1 MEEKKVVK
9 KATRE
14 GYAAALEELAD
25 RQDIIVMD
33 ADLGA
38 ATKSLTYK
46 KVAPERFFDA
56 GIAEGNMMGVAAGL
70 ATCGKT
76 VLVSSFAM
84 FATGRAFEQIRNS
97 IGYPG
102 LNVKIC
108 ASHAGI
114 SVGEDGASHQCN
126 EDIALMRSIPGMV
139 VINPADWVEAKAAV
153 LEAVRHEGP
162 VYVRFGRLAI
172 PQVFNENYKFQ
183 IGKGQILCEG
193 GDVTIIATGLMVNEA
208 LKAKDILAKQGI
220 TARIVNM
227 ATIKPIDKALII
239 ESAAKTGCI
248 VTAEEHSVIGGLGSA
263 VAEVLSEE
271 CPTPLV
277 RVGVN
282 DTFGESGPAWELLKK
297 YGLSAENI
305 AKAAASAIAKKK

>member
-1 MEEKKVVK
+1 MQEKKVVK

-14 GYAAALEELAD
+14 GYAEALKELAESPD
-25 RQDIIVMD
+25 VIVMD

-38 ATKSLTYK
+38 ATKSLTFK
-46 KVAPERFFDA
+46 KYAPERFFDA
-56 GIAEGNMMGVAAGL
+56 GIAEANMMGVAAGL

-76 VLVSSFAM
+76 VFVSSFAM
-84 FATGRAFEQIRNS
+84 FATGRAYEQIRNS
-97 IGYPG
+97 IAYPN

-114 SVGEDGASHQCN
+114 SVGEDGASHQCI
-126 EDIALMRSIPGMV
+126 EDISLMRTIPNMV
-139 VINPADWVEAKAAV
+139 VINPADVVEAKAAV
-153 LEAVRHEGP
+153 LEAARHEGP
-162 VYVRFGRLAI
+162 VYIRLGRLAI
-172 PQVFNENYKFQ
+172 PTVFNENYRFR
-183 IGKGQILCEG
+183 IGKGQVLSDG
-193 GDVTIIATGLMVNEA
+193 DDVTVIATGLMVDEA
-208 LKAKDILAKQGI
+208 LQAKDILAKQGI
-220 TARIVNM
+220 SARIVNM
-227 ATIKPIDKALII
+227 ATIKPIDKNLII
-239 ESAAKTGCI
+239 ESAKKTGCI

-277 RVGVN
+277 RVGVG

-305 AKAAASAIAKKK
+305 AKNAAIAIAKKK

>member
-1 MEEKKVVK
+1 MAEMIK

-14 GYAAALEELAD
+14 GYAAALEELA
-25 RQDIIVMD
+25 QSPDIIVMD

-38 ATKSLTYK
+38 ATKSATFK
-46 KVAPERFFDA
+46 KFAPERFIDS
-56 GIAEGNMMGVAAGL
+56 GIAEANMMGVAAGL

-76 VLVSSFAM
+76 VLTSSFAM

-97 IGYPG
+97 IAYPC

-108 ASHAGI
+108 ATHAGI

-126 EDIALMRSIPGMV
+126 EDIALMRTLPNMV
-139 VINPADWVEAKAAV
+139 VINPADAIEAKAAI

-162 VYVRFGRLAI
+162 VYVRLGRLAI
-172 PQVFNENYKFQ
+172 PQVFNENYRFT
-183 IGKGQILCEG
+183 IGKGQVLAD
-193 GDVTIIATGLMVNEA
+193 GDDVSIIATGLMVDEA
-208 LKAKDILAKQGI
+208 IKAKDILAKQGI
-220 TARIVNM
+220 SARIVNM

-239 ESAAKTGCI
+239 ESAKKTGCI
-248 VTAEEHSVIGGLGSA
+248 VTAEEHSIIGGLGSA

-305 AKAAASAIAKKK
+305 AKAAAGAIAKK

>member
-1 MEEKKVVK
+1 MEEKKVIR

-25 RQDIIVMD
+25 RPDIIVMD

-56 GIAEGNMMGVAAGL
+56 GIAEANMMGVAAGL

-97 IGYPG
+97 IAYPN

-126 EDIALMRSIPGMV
+126 EDIALMRTIPNMV
-139 VINPADWVEAKAAV
+139 VINPADVVEAKAAV

-162 VYVRFGRLAI
+162 VYVRLGRLAI
-172 PQVFNENYKFQ
+172 PQVFNENYRFK
-183 IGKGQILCEG
+183 IGKGQVLAD
-193 GDVTIIATGLMVNEA
+193 GDDVSIIATGLMVDEA

-220 TARIVNM
+220 SARIINM

-239 ESAAKTGCI
+239 ESAKKTGCI

-263 VAEVLSEE
+263 VAEVLAED

-282 DTFGESGPAWELLKK
+282 DTFGESGPALELLKK

-305 AKAAASAIAKKK
+305 AKSAAIAIAKKK

>member
-14 GYAAALEELAD
+14 GYAEALKELAQSPD
-25 RQDIIVMD
+25 VIVMD

-38 ATKSLTYK
+38 ATKSLTFK
-46 KVAPERFFDA
+46 KFAPERFFDA
-56 GIAEGNMMGVAAGL
+56 GIAEANMMGVAAGL

-76 VLVSSFAM
+76 VFVSSFAM
-84 FATGRAFEQIRNS
+84 FATGRAYEQIRNS
-97 IGYPG
+97 IAYPN

-114 SVGEDGASHQCN
+114 SVGEDGASHQCI
-126 EDIALMRSIPGMV
+126 EDISLMRSIPNMV
-139 VINPADWVEAKAAV
+139 VINPADVVEAKAAV
-153 LEAVRHEGP
+153 LEAAHHEGP
-162 VYVRFGRLAI
+162 VYVRLGRLAI
-172 PQVFNENYKFQ
+172 PTVFNESYRFR
-183 IGKGQILCEG
+183 IGKGQVLAEG
-193 GDVTIIATGLMVNEA
+193 DDVTIIATGLMVDEA
-208 LKAKDILAKQGI
+208 LQAKDILAKQGI
-220 TARIVNM
+220 SARIVNM
-227 ATIKPIDKALII
+227 ATIKPIDKSLVI
-239 ESAAKTGCI
+239 ESAKKTGCI

-277 RVGVN
+277 RVGVD

-305 AKAAASAIAKKK
+305 AKNAAIAIAKK

>member
-1 MEEKKVVK
+1 
-9 KATRE
+9 
-14 GYAAALEELAD
+14 
-25 RQDIIVMD
+25 
-33 ADLGA
+33 
-38 ATKSLTYK
+38 
-46 KVAPERFFDA
+46 
-56 GIAEGNMMGVAAGL
+56 
-70 ATCGKT
+70 
-76 VLVSSFAM
+76 M

-97 IGYPG
+97 IAYPQ

-126 EDIALMRSIPGMV
+126 EDIALMRSIPNMV
-139 VINPADWVEAKAAV
+139 VINPADVVEAKAAV

-172 PQVFNENYKFQ
+172 PQIFNENYTFR
-183 IGKGQILCEG
+183 IGKGQVLADG
-193 GDVTIIATGLMVNEA
+193 DDVTIIATGLMVNEA
-208 LKAKDILAKQGI
+208 LMAKDLLAKQGI
-220 TARIVNM
+220 TARVVNM
-227 ATIKPIDKALII
+227 ATIKPIDKAIII
-239 ESAAKTGCI
+239 ESAKKTGCI

-282 DTFGESGPAWELLKK
+282 DSFGESGPAWELLKK

-305 AKAAASAIAKKK
+305 AKNAAIAIAKK

>member
-1 MEEKKVVK
+1 MAEIIK

-14 GYAAALEELAD
+14 GYAAALEELA
-25 RQDIIVMD
+25 QSPDIIVMD

-38 ATKSLTYK
+38 ATKSATFK
-46 KVAPERFFDA
+46 KFAPERFIDS
-56 GIAEGNMMGVAAGL
+56 GIAEANMMGVAAGL

-76 VLVSSFAM
+76 VLASSFAM

-97 IGYPG
+97 IAYPC

-108 ASHAGI
+108 ATHAGI

-126 EDIALMRSIPGMV
+126 EDIALMRTLPNMV
-139 VINPADWVEAKAAV
+139 VINPADAVEAKAAI

-162 VYVRFGRLAI
+162 VYVRLGRLAI
-172 PQVFNENYKFQ
+172 PQVFNENYRFK
-183 IGKGQILCEG
+183 IGKGQVLTD
-193 GDVTIIATGLMVNEA
+193 GDDVSIIATGLMVDEA

-220 TARIVNM
+220 SARVVNM
-227 ATIKPIDKALII
+227 ATIKPIDKALVI
-239 ESAAKTGCI
+239 ESAKKTGCI
-248 VTAEEHSVIGGLGSA
+248 VTAEEHSIIGGLGSA

-271 CPTPLV
+271 CPTPMV

-305 AKAAASAIAKKK
+305 AKAAASAIAKK

>member
-1 MEEKKVVK
+1 
-9 KATRE
+9 
-14 GYAAALEELAD
+14 
-25 RQDIIVMD
+25 
-33 ADLGA
+33 
-38 ATKSLTYK
+38 
-46 KVAPERFFDA
+46 
-56 GIAEGNMMGVAAGL
+56 
-70 ATCGKT
+70 
-76 VLVSSFAM
+76 M

-97 IGYPG
+97 IGYPQ

-126 EDIALMRSIPGMV
+126 EDIALMRSIPNMV

-172 PQVFNENYKFQ
+172 PQVFNENYHFR
-183 IGKGQILCEG
+183 IGKGQVLFDGE
-193 GDVTIIATGLMVNEA
+193 DVTIIATGLMVDEA
-208 LKAKDILAKQGI
+208 IKAKDILAKQGI
-220 TARIVNM
+220 RARIVNM
-227 ATIKPIDKALII
+227 ATIKPIDKALIV
-239 ESAAKTGCI
+239 ESAKKTGCI
-248 VTAEEHSVIGGLGSA
+248 VTAEEHSIIGGLGSA

-305 AKAAASAIAKKK
+305 AKAAASAIAKKR

>member
-1 MEEKKVVK
+1 MAEMIK

-14 GYAAALEELAD
+14 GYAAALEELA
-25 RQDIIVMD
+25 QSPDIIVMD

-38 ATKSLTYK
+38 ATKSATFK
-46 KVAPERFFDA
+46 KFAPERFIDS
-56 GIAEGNMMGVAAGL
+56 GIAEANMMGVAAGL

-76 VLVSSFAM
+76 VLTSSFAM

-97 IGYPG
+97 IAYPN

-126 EDIALMRSIPGMV
+126 EDIALMRILPNMV
-139 VINPADWVEAKAAV
+139 VINPADAIEAKAAV

-162 VYVRFGRLAI
+162 VYVRLGRLAI
-172 PQVFNENYKFQ
+172 PQVFNENYRFT
-183 IGKGQILCEG
+183 IGKGQVLAD
-193 GDVTIIATGLMVNEA
+193 GDDVSIIATGLMVDEA
-208 LKAKDILAKQGI
+208 IKAKDILAKQGI
-220 TARIVNM
+220 SARIVNM

-239 ESAAKTGCI
+239 ESAKKTGCI
-248 VTAEEHSVIGGLGSA
+248 VTAEEHSIIGGLGSA

-305 AKAAASAIAKKK
+305 AKAAASAIAKK

>member
-1 MEEKKVVK
+1 MAQMIK

-14 GYAAALEELAD
+14 GYAAALEELA
-25 RQDIIVMD
+25 QSPDIIVMD

-38 ATKSLTYK
+38 ATKSATFK
-46 KVAPERFFDA
+46 KFAPERFIDS
-56 GIAEGNMMGVAAGL
+56 GIAEANMMGVAAGL

-76 VLVSSFAM
+76 VLASSFAM

-97 IGYPG
+97 IAYPC

-108 ASHAGI
+108 ATHAGI

-126 EDIALMRSIPGMV
+126 EGIALMRTLPNMV
-139 VINPADWVEAKAAV
+139 VINPADAVEAKAAV

-162 VYVRFGRLAI
+162 VYVRLGRLAI
-172 PQVFNENYKFQ
+172 PQVFNENYRFT
-183 IGKGQILCEG
+183 IGKGQVLADGE
-193 GDVTIIATGLMVNEA
+193 DVTIIATGLMVNEA

-220 TARIVNM
+220 GARIVNM
-227 ATIKPIDKALII
+227 ATIKPIDKALVI
-239 ESAAKTGCI
+239 ESAKKTGCI
-248 VTAEEHSVIGGLGSA
+248 VTAEEHSIIGGLGSA

-305 AKAAASAIAKKK
+305 AKAAASAIAKK